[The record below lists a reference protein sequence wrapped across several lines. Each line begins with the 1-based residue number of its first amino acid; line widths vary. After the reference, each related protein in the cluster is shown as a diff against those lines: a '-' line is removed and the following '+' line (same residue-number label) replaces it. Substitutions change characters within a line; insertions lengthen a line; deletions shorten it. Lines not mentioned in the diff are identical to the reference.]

1 MCVANAQSFVTT
13 LLNTPPRLLAGAVY
27 IVDEHTKLLVEALQA
42 RGMYDNSI
50 IVVTSD
56 NGGNPSAG
64 GNNYPLKGTKKT
76 LFEGG

>member
-1 MCVANAQSFVTT
+1 M
-13 LLNTPPRLLAGAVY
+13 
-27 IVDEHTKLLVEALQA
+27 DEHTKLIVEALQA